1 LGFFAEA
8 PACRV
13 IRKGARGQH
22 FQSNVTVQ
30 ALVVR
35 AIDHTHAAG
44 AYLLENP
51 VVAENFVNHAD
62 MLELCVHL
70 MVSNKAS
77 QRATCPIVFGDDWNE
92 NSRTAVN
99 LEQ

>member
-1 LGFFAEA
+1 MG
-8 PACRV
+8 
-13 IRKGARGQH
+13 KH
-22 FQSNVTVQ
+22 FQGNVTVQ
-30 ALVVR
+30 PLVVR

-77 QRATCPIVFGDDWNE
+77 QRARSDLERLCAQDSN
-92 NSRTAVN
+92 RTQN
-99 LEQ
+99 R